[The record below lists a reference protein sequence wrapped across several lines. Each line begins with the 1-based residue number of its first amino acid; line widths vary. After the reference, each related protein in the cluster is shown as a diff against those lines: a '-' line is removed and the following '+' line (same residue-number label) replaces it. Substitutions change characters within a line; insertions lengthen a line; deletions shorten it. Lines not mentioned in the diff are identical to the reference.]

1 MTPAR
6 DFNCAMTFV
15 RFLSVVAFC
24 VTLSNAWAAENTESN
39 GSFATFLQELWPE
52 AKAQG
57 IRREIFDAAFAG
69 VTPDPRVLAATKRQ
83 PEYGKPFGAYVN
95 SMVSKNRIDTGARKL
110 SQWAD
115 TLRAVETKFGV
126 DPAIIVSIWGIESS
140 FGDAKDRWDVIRSLA
155 TLAQARFQHPYFR
168 GELLSALKILQ
179 EGHVGRRELVGS
191 WAGAMGQTQF
201 MPSSFF
207 SYAVDFSGD
216 GRRDIWAN
224 VPDVLASIANYM
236 QKSGWQAGMPWGF
249 EVVVPKGFDYKG
261 PSRGSFAEW
270 KARGLSRTRGAAFP
284 EKGDAILFFPSGAP
298 GPAFLVTDNFTVIKR
313 FNNSDAYALAIAH
326 LADRM
331 RGGAPIDATW
341 PRDDF
346 QPSRDERI
354 ALQRKLAELGYKVRN
369 FTGHLDFD
377 LRDALREQEKKYG
390 MIPDG
395 YPSRALLDRIG
406 VRTP

>member
-1 MTPAR
+1 VIHRIASMITRQIAAVVFALAFLCAPAR
-6 DFNCAMTFV
+6 AQ
-15 RFLSVVAFC
+15 
-24 VTLSNAWAAENTESN
+24 EQ
-39 GSFATFLQELWPE
+39 SFAAFVNELWPDAQ
-52 AKAQG
+52 AKG
-57 IRREIFDAAFAG
+57 ITRANFDLAMRG
-69 VTPDPRVLAATKRQ
+69 VTPDARVIAATKRQ
-83 PEYGKPFGAYVN
+83 PEYGKPVGAYIN
-95 SMVSKNRIDTGARKL
+95 D
-110 SQWAD
+110 
-115 TLRAVETKFGV
+115 
-126 DPAIIVSIWGIESS
+126 IVSIGRIKRGAVKAQEWAKIFDAVEKKFQVERSVLVALWGMESDY
-140 FGDAKDRWDVIRSLA
+140 GAAKDKWDVFRSLS
-155 TLAQARFQHPYFR
+155 TLAYVKYRHPYFR
-168 GELLSALKILQ
+168 NELIVAMGIMQRSGFK
-179 EGHVGRRELVGS
+179 REQMVSS

-236 QKSGWQAGMPWGF
+236 QKSGWQAGMPWGI

-270 KARGLSRTRGAAFP
+270 KARGFSRTRGAAFP
-284 EKGDAILFFPSGAP
+284 EKGDAILFFPSGAA

-331 RGGAPIDATW
+331 RGGAPIEATW
-341 PRDDF
+341 PPNDF

-369 FTGHLDFD
+369 LTGHLDFD